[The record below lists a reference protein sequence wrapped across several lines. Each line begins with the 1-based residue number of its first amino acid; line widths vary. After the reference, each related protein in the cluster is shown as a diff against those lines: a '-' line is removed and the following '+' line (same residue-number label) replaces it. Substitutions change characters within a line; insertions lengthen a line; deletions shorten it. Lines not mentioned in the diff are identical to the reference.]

1 MKNFFLLLILLSS
14 ALHGAEAA
22 AGIKVKPVWWR
33 APSQTKQLYVEG
45 KDGKP
50 APVRILSMCILDS
63 FEATSD
69 KEVILLDRI
78 EPVPGDKTSK
88 VSWKTYASAALPAG
102 SHEWLMLLLPSTD
115 GLSCQT
121 RMMSLDESSLKWG
134 GTRFT
139 NFTNEQLVGQIAGKP
154 FSVTPG
160 ESITLPFVA
169 TRRSVVEVILAA
181 DSKAGRTIVFSSK
194 GIFSP
199 TKRTLLF
206 IINGREP
213 GTYETRA
220 IEQPNPDPKA
230 YEEDESDA
238 KPVEASK

>member
-22 AGIKVKPVWWR
+22 GGIKVKPVWWR

-78 EPVPGDKTSK
+78 EPVLGDKTSK

-102 SHEWLMLLLPSTD
+102 GHEWLMLLLPSTD

-181 DSKAGRTIVFSSK
+181 DSKAGRSIVFSSK

-238 KPVEASK
+238 KPAEASK

>member
-22 AGIKVKPVWWR
+22 GGIKVKPVWWR

-78 EPVPGDKTSK
+78 EPVLGDKTSK

-154 FSVTPG
+154 FSATPG

-181 DSKAGRTIVFSSK
+181 DSKAGRSIVFSSK

-238 KPVEASK
+238 KPGEASK

>member
-1 MKNFFLLLILLSS
+1 MKNLFLLSIFLSS
-14 ALHGAEAA
+14 TLHGAEAEG
-22 AGIKVKPVWWR
+22 GIKIKPVWWR

-50 APVRILSMCILDS
+50 VPVRILSMCILDS
-63 FEATSD
+63 FEAASD

-78 EPVPGDKTSK
+78 EPAPGDKTSK
-88 VSWKTYASAALPAG
+88 DSWKTYASTAVPAG
-102 SHEWLMLLLPSTD
+102 GHEWLMLLLPSAD

-139 NFTNEQLVGQIAGKP
+139 NFTNERLVGQIAGKP
-154 FSVTPG
+154 FSATPG

-169 TRRSVVEVILAA
+169 THRSVVEVILAA
-181 DSKAGRTIVFSSK
+181 DSKVGRTIVFSSK

-230 YEEDESDA
+230 YEEEGSDA

>member
-22 AGIKVKPVWWR
+22 GGIKVKPVWWR

-78 EPVPGDKTSK
+78 EPVLGDKTSK

-181 DSKAGRTIVFSSK
+181 DSKAGRSIVFSSK

>member
-22 AGIKVKPVWWR
+22 GGIKVKPVWWR

-88 VSWKTYASAALPAG
+88 VSWKTYASQLCLRVA
-102 SHEWLMLLLPSTD
+102 
-115 GLSCQT
+115 
-121 RMMSLDESSLKWG
+121 MSG
-134 GTRFT
+134 
-139 NFTNEQLVGQIAGKP
+139 
-154 FSVTPG
+154 
-160 ESITLPFVA
+160 
-169 TRRSVVEVILAA
+169 
-181 DSKAGRTIVFSSK
+181 
-194 GIFSP
+194 
-199 TKRTLLF
+199 
-206 IINGREP
+206 
-213 GTYETRA
+213 
-220 IEQPNPDPKA
+220 
-230 YEEDESDA
+230 
-238 KPVEASK
+238 